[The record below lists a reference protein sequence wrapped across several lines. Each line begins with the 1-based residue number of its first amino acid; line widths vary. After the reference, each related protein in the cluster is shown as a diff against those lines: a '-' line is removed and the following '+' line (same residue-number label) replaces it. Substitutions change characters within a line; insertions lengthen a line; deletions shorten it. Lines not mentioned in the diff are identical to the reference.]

1 MATQPVDPAHGLAI
15 GASAALRELLA
26 SMRTLLASRD
36 DAGTSEVAG
45 RQAQVVRRGDA
56 LAAALIAY
64 AQCQKL
70 SPESLEVLPFLG
82 SFANLLWHTLDRRI
96 TVTLDV
102 ERDCPALFV
111 DAAALE
117 EALIQIVVNAQAAMP
132 EGGKLMLRGALDR
145 QDSRLLCLEVTDS
158 GTGMSPAVAE
168 KAASPFFT
176 TREASPF
183 SGMGLPAVAGF
194 AAQSGGR
201 MRISSAVGR
210 GTSILLFL
218 PAALDSRRG

>member
-1 MATQPVDPAHGLAI
+1 MPTPPVDPAHGLAI

-26 SMRTLLASRD
+26 AMRALLARRD
-36 DAGTSEVAG
+36 DSGSSEVAG
-45 RQAQVVRRGDA
+45 RQAQVMRRGDA
-56 LAAALIAY
+56 LSAALVAY
-64 AQCQKL
+64 AQCQQL
-70 SPESLEVLPFLG
+70 SPESLEVLPFLS
-82 SFANLLWHTLDRRI
+82 SFADFLWHTLDRRI
-96 TVTLDV
+96 TVTVDV

-117 EALIQIVVNAQAAMP
+117 EALIQTVVNAQAAMP
-132 EGGKLMLRGALDR
+132 RGGKLMLRGTLDR
-145 QDSRLLCLEVTDS
+145 QDSGLLCLEVADS
-158 GTGMSPAVAE
+158 GIGMSPDVAD

-176 TREASPF
+176 TKEASPF

-210 GTSILLFL
+210 GTSIRLFL
-218 PAALDSRRG
+218 PAAPDSRSG